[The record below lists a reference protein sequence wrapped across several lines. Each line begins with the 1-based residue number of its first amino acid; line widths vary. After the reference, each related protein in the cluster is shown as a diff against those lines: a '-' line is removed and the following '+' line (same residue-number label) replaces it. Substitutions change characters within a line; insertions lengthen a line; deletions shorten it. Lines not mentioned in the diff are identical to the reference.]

1 MAIRIA
7 IVDDKQPNRATLRE
21 RITRTGEIE
30 VLFTAANGE
39 EFLECMKNAK
49 GDALPACVIMD
60 IDMPV
65 MNGIEAVSKASE
77 IYPGTRFLM
86 LTVFDDDDKIFDA
99 IRAGAVGY
107 FLKDEKIENII
118 QGIKDVLE
126 CGGSPMSPR
135 IARKALNL
143 LMNAKVEV
151 NKPEQDDSN
160 LSEREKEILKLMV
173 EGHDYKA
180 VAEKLFISPHTVR
193 KHIANIYEKL
203 HVTSKVQAVRLAIK
217 KKWFTLF

>member
-1 MAIRIA
+1 MAIKIA
-7 IVDDKQPNRATLRE
+7 IVDDKQPNRATLKE

-30 VLFTAANGE
+30 VLFSAANGQ

-49 GDALPACVIMD
+49 GDTLPQCVIMD

-118 QGIKDVLE
+118 QGVKDVLE
-126 CGGSPMSPR
+126 VGGSPMSPR

-151 NKPEQDDSN
+151 NKPEADDSN

-203 HVTSKVQAVRLAIK
+203 HVTSKVQAVRLAMK
-217 KKWFTLF
+217 KKWFMLF

>member
-118 QGIKDVLE
+118 QGIKDGLE

-135 IARKALNL
+135 IARKALKP
-143 LMNAKVEV
+143 LMNAKVE
-151 NKPEQDDSN
+151 
-160 LSEREKEILKLMV
+160 
-173 EGHDYKA
+173 
-180 VAEKLFISPHTVR
+180 
-193 KHIANIYEKL
+193 AN
-203 HVTSKVQAVRLAIK
+203 
-217 KKWFTLF
+217 

>member
-1 MAIRIA
+1 MAIKIA
-7 IVDDKQPNRATLRE
+7 IVDDKQPNRATLKE
-21 RITRTGEIE
+21 RITRTGEVE
-30 VLFTAANGE
+30 VLFTAANGQ
-39 EFLECMKNAK
+39 EFLENMKNAK
-49 GDALPACVIMD
+49 GDQLPVCVIMD

-65 MNGIEAVSKASE
+65 MNGIEAVSKGTE

-126 CGGSPMSPR
+126 VGGSPMSPR

-143 LMNAKVEV
+143 LMNAKVDV
-151 NKPEQDDSN
+151 AKPEADDSN

-173 EGHDYKA
+173 EGHDYKV

-203 HVTSKVQAVRLAIK
+203 HVTSKVQAVRLAMK
-217 KKWFTLF
+217 KKWFMLF